1 MYTQCPECETY
12 FRVTED
18 DLEAAEGQV
27 RCSQCEAIFDAR
39 ARLLT
44 PAQERALAADAR
56 SPEAAIDAAA
66 DAGVAGARA
75 ARATAEAALPESDD
89 PAIGDL
95 FGDDAPHAT
104 DGPAAA
110 GALDPALDPSMDL
123 DAVDALDAPRADPSF
138 DDGAAPS
145 IADAAP
151 ATGALPDPRFDEALP
166 RAPLGFELPTGASPL
181 LTDAGRPRP
190 KRGPWLAACAMLALA
205 LGVQLVH
212 ANREPLVRDPR
223 IGPTLVSAYRSL
235 SLPLKAPTDLAR
247 LAVQRADVTSH
258 PVYRDVLYI
267 TATVTNEAEFAQ
279 PLPLLR
285 VRLDDRWGEPVGVR
299 IFRPEEYLRRAE
311 PAGRAEPG
319 RAYAIALEVVD
330 PGNEAVGYA
339 LTPCLPQG
347 ETLVC
352 LGDT

>member
-27 RCSQCEAIFDAR
+27 RCSRCEAIFDAR

-44 PAQERALAADAR
+44 PAQEHALAADGDPATA
-56 SPEAAIDAAA
+56 E
-66 DAGVAGARA
+66 GARA
-75 ARATAEAALPESDD
+75 VRDAAEAALPESDD

-95 FGDDAPHAT
+95 FGDDAPRAA

-123 DAVDALDAPRADPSF
+123 GEVDALDAPRADPRF
-138 DDGAAPS
+138 DDGAAPLA
-145 IADAAP
+145 ADAAP
-151 ATGALPDPRFDEALP
+151 GAGALPEPRFDEALP

-190 KRGPWLAACAMLALA
+190 KRGPWLAACAVLVLA
-205 LGVQLVH
+205 LGAQLVH

-223 IGPTLVSAYRSL
+223 IGPTLVDAYRSL
-235 SLPLKAPTDLAR
+235 RLPLKAPTDLAR

-267 TATVTNEAEFAQ
+267 TATVTNEAEFPQ

-299 IFRPEEYLRRAE
+299 IFRPEEYLRRAG
-311 PAGRAEPG
+311 PAARAEPG
-319 RAYAIALEVVD
+319 RAYAVALEVVD

-352 LGDT
+352 LGDG